1 MVLNRLMIT
10 PKSLQQG
17 DTVAIVSTARKITKE
32 ELHPALQLL
41 KSWGLQAVLGKTI
54 GAEENQFA
62 GSDELRAADFQ
73 EMMDDPNIKA
83 IWSARGGYGT
93 VRIIDKL
100 DFSKFRQNPKW
111 IIGYSD
117 VTVLHSHI
125 HTLGVETLHAQMC
138 LEIENKTE
146 EARESIRK
154 VIFGEEYLIS
164 FGVNTY
170 KEACGDTLQE
180 EALGD
185 TLQENTRLGFIKGEI
200 IGGNLSVLY
209 SLVGSASEMK
219 TEGKI
224 LFIEDLDEM
233 LYHIDRMMMNLKRS
247 GYLKNLKALVIGGM
261 TQMKD
266 NKVYFGKT
274 AEETIV
280 HLVKEYDYPVISNFP
295 AGHILDNRAV
305 IMGREVRLN
314 VLGSTIKVEFSS
326 SKNHKS
332 SI

>member
-1 MVLNRLMIT
+1 MIT

-32 ELHPALQLL
+32 ELQPALQLL
-41 KSWGLQAVLGKTI
+41 KSWGLKAVLGKTI

-83 IWSARGGYGT
+83 IWCARGGYGT

-100 DFSKFRQNPKW
+100 DFSSFTKIPKW

-125 HTLGVETLHAQMC
+125 HNLGVETLHAQIC

-154 VIFGEEYLIS
+154 VLFGEEY
-164 FGVNTY
+164 T
-170 KEACGDTLQE
+170 
-180 EALGD
+180 
-185 TLQENTRLGFIKGEI
+185 LGFSGSGAAINAATQIVEGEL

-209 SLVGSASEMK
+209 SLVGSASEIK

-274 AEETIV
+274 AEETIMD
-280 HLVKEYDYPVISNFP
+280 LVKEYNYPVILNFP
-295 AGHILDNRAV
+295 AGHILDNRAL
-305 IMGREVRLN
+305 ILGREVKLK
-314 VLGSTIKVEFSS
+314 I
-326 SKNHKS
+326 SKNN
-332 SI
+332 IILNF